1 MVKRYYTI
9 RVSRTVAHVFCLCF
23 AITFC
28 TLLVALPSLEKSR
41 QSSPFIEVD
50 RRAGSSEHDT
60 EVQDEPL
67 VLVEYDPAEAAM
79 KREEDKM
86 RERAA
91 KEARARQD
99 AERRLGE
106 RERVRETERE
116 RERERYVEREEP
128 RLPAREE
135 PRLPARA
142 PLREAPKEVARRP
155 DERRVESAPVRIK
168 LPNGMK
174 GCARP
179 SPYGRG
185 YNVDRDTTGQINA
198 ACTMDEKEVT
208 RGPPLPYTITRNFT
222 YLSLVPHS
230 IKIPFFGHVP
240 IPLFR
245 SSSYLWIPLTFSLTF
260 SFTRDSG
267 RMMCSQQ

>member
-86 RERAA
+86 RERVA
-91 KEARARQD
+91 KEAKARQD
-99 AERRLGE
+99 TERRLAE
-106 RERVRETERE
+106 RERVRETERDRE
-116 RERERYVEREEP
+116 RDRERYVEREEP
-128 RLPAREE
+128 RLPAR
-135 PRLPARA
+135 A
-142 PLREAPKEVARRP
+142 PVREAPKEVVRRP
-155 DERRVESAPVRIK
+155 DERRVESEPVRIK

-222 YLSLVPHS
+222 YLSHVPHS
-230 IKIPFFGHVP
+230 IKT
-240 IPLFR
+240 PLFR
-245 SSSYLWIPLTFSLTF
+245 SCSYPSFSV
-260 SFTRDSG
+260 
-267 RMMCSQQ
+267 

>member
-91 KEARARQD
+91 KEAKARQD
-99 AERRLGE
+99 TERRLAE
-106 RERVRETERE
+106 RERVRETERDRE
-116 RERERYVEREEP
+116 RDRERYVEREEP
-128 RLPAREE
+128 RLPAR
-135 PRLPARA
+135 A
-142 PLREAPKEVARRP
+142 PVREAPKEVVRRP
-155 DERRVESAPVRIK
+155 DERRVESEPVRIK

-208 RGPPLPYTITRNFT
+208 PLPYTITRNFT

-230 IKIPFFGHVP
+230 IKTPFFGLVP

-245 SSSYLWIPLTFSLTF
+245 SSSYPWIPLTFSLTF

-267 RMMCSQQ
+267 RMMCSQ